1 MSPQLSAQIY
11 EVLFSLGL
19 GVCLVLLGTGKM
31 RRYPHDQMRNDRMV
45 KRWGKVFVILGA
57 LFLIVAFKSVLA
69 LFQGV
74 SNPG

>member
-11 EVLFSLGL
+11 EVLFGLGL
-19 GVCLVLLGTGKM
+19 GICLILLGTGRM

-57 LFLIVAFKSVLA
+57 LFLIGAVRSVLA
-69 LFQGV
+69 LFQMIA
-74 SNPG
+74 NPG